1 MRSRRDEH
9 GYLVVRQPL
18 AILLMCLL
26 LADCAST
33 RRAPPVP
40 APPPHVALP
49 AAPPAGEP
57 GDIAG
62 LQPEQLREVFGA
74 PAFVRKEGRIEMWRY
89 DGPACKAFFFL
100 YPFGNSLLV
109 RHVETVPR
117 GQLMAADQACL
128 DSLRSHMA
136 APAS

>member
-1 MRSRRDEH
+1 MR
-9 GYLVVRQPL
+9 PL

-33 RRAPPVP
+33 RQSAPAP
-40 APPPHVALP
+40 PPPHVALP

-62 LQPEQLREVFGA
+62 LQPAQLHEIFGA
-74 PAFVRKEGRIEMWRY
+74 PVFVRKEGRIEMWRY

-109 RHVETVPR
+109 RHVETLPR
-117 GQLMAADQACL
+117 GQLMAADQTCL
-128 DSLRSHMA
+128 DSLRSHL